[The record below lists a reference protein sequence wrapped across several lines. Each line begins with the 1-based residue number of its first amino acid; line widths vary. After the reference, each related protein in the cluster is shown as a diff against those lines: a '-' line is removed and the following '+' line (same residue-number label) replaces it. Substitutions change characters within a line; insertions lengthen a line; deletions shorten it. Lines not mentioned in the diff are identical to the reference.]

1 MNRFQTFKQRVSCIK
16 SIAFKIYGLNRG
28 GTNMVS
34 ILTSVTMVSITTYF
48 MMGLLFLATEKW
60 SKVKNR
66 TVIMSFIC
74 WSVGRLVFLYTSSY
88 ASTHGLMGASAITE
102 SIFSVLSL
110 VLLGK
115 VYIFNDEKKAKVYHI
130 NKA

>member
-1 MNRFQTFKQRVSCIK
+1 
-16 SIAFKIYGLNRG
+16 
-28 GTNMVS
+28 MVS
-34 ILTSVTMVSITTYF
+34 ILTSITMVSIATYF

-74 WSVGRLVFLYTSSY
+74 WAVGGLTFLYTSSY
-88 ASTHGLMGASAITE
+88 ASAHGLMDVSAIIE

-110 VLLGK
+110 LLLGK
-115 VYIFNDEKKAKVYHI
+115 VYFFNEKKKATIYHM